1 MSEAIN
7 TRKLRVKMPQALSI
21 NSATV
26 ADVVAD
32 SLKRTW
38 GHLRHAP
45 KLLARQIEANE
56 RTAENLLTGK
66 NAPSSATLVKLMAED
81 DEVFAA
87 ILDLA
92 GRNPPPAQE
101 QIKAIEA
108 ALAILK
114 GKRP

>member
-1 MSEAIN
+1 MSEAN
-7 TRKLRVKMPQALSI
+7 NHRKLRVKMPQALSI

-32 SLKRTW
+32 SLRRTW

-56 RTAENLLTGK
+56 RTAENLLTGR
-66 NAPSSATLVKLMAED
+66 NAPSSATLVRLMRED

-87 ILDLA
+87 ILSLA
-92 GRNPPPAQE
+92 GRDPPPSHE
-101 QIKAIEA
+101 QIKAIKA
-108 ALAILK
+108 ALAIME
-114 GKRP
+114 GKTR